1 VSATTDGTLQ
11 NALAP
16 RAGGGP
22 GRGRRGLHGQV
33 VEVLGAMIARG
44 DFDHATPLVPDEI
57 GERLGVSRTV
67 VREALRV
74 LEAKGMVAARQ
85 YVGTLVQ
92 PTEHWNL
99 LDPDVI
105 AWRIRGPERRDQ
117 MRELLELR
125 AAVEPHAARLAAE
138 RASPAQVERLERAQ
152 AAMAQAAVDQRV
164 DDFTAADIDFH
175 AALLEASGNRP
186 LVLLNGAIRAALLA
200 RGVLFATADD
210 LAPEAIT
217 LHARLADAV
226 RRRRPER
233 AERVMRAIL
242 DEATHD
248 IDQVLPRLDSLP
260 ALETL

>member
-1 VSATTDGTLQ
+1 MKITADGRFQEVL
-11 NALAP
+11 LP
-16 RAGGGP
+16 RSRG
-22 GRGRRGLHGQV
+22 GRRGLHGQV
-33 VEVLGAMIARG
+33 VETLGAMIAR
-44 DFDHATPLVPDEI
+44 DEVDAATPLVPDEI

-92 PTEHWNL
+92 PTDHWNL

-105 AWRIRGPERRDQ
+105 AWRLRGPERRIQ

-138 RASPAQVERLERAQ
+138 RATPAHVELLEVAQ
-152 AAMAQAAVDQRV
+152 RAMALAADEQRV

-186 LVLLNGAIRAALLA
+186 LVLLNGAIKAALLA
-200 RGVLFATADD
+200 RGALINTADD
-210 LAPEAIT
+210 LIPEAIT
-217 LHARLADAV
+217 LHRQLATAV
-226 RRRRPER
+226 RRRQPKR

-242 DEATHD
+242 DEASHD
-248 IDQVLPRLDSLP
+248 IDLVLPRLD
-260 ALETL
+260 ALTALDERR

>member
-1 VSATTDGTLQ
+1 VSATTDGRLQ
-11 NALAP
+11 SALAP

-33 VEVLGAMIARG
+33 VEVLGAMIALG
-44 DFDHATPLVPDEI
+44 DFDRATPLV
-57 GERLGVSRTV
+57 
-67 VREALRV
+67 
-74 LEAKGMVAARQ
+74 
-85 YVGTLVQ
+85 

-210 LAPEAIT
+210 LAPEAIA

-260 ALETL
+260 PLETL